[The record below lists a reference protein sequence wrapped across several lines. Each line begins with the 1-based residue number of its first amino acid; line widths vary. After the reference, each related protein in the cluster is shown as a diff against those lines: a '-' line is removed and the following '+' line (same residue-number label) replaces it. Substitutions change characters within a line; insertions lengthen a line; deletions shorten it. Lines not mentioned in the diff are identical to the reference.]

1 MRNLLIIC
9 AIAFGF
15 MACEKP
21 AGEGGTSVIE
31 GQVYKISTTEVV
43 INELDS
49 LGNLDTTYIIIDT
62 LKTPQLDVSK
72 DVFIIY
78 SDDEGSVYD
87 DKFSTDYNGKYRFE
101 YLRKGNYIIYTYA
114 DSSQSMPNP
123 PIAVDNLLKY
133 EYPVFKQIT
142 ISSNN
147 STNTLDDFII
157 EKNQ

>member
-9 AIAFGF
+9 AIAIGF
-15 MACEKP
+15 TACEKP

-31 GQVYKISTTEVV
+31 GQVYKIFTFQNPTT
-43 INELDS
+43 
-49 LGNLDTTYIIIDT
+49 GAWDTSYF
-62 LKTPQLDVSK
+62 QLDAGR

-78 SDDEGSVYD
+78 SNDDTELYD
-87 DKFSTDYNGKYRFE
+87 DKFDTDYNGKYHFE
-101 YLRKGNYIIYTYA
+101 YLRKGEYTIYTYA
-114 DSSQSMPNP
+114 DST
-123 PIAVDNLLKY
+123 DNSNVKH

-147 STNTLDDFII
+147 STNTIGDFII

>member
-15 MACEKP
+15 TACEKQS
-21 AGEGGTSVIE
+21 GEGGTSVIE
-31 GQVYKISTTEVV
+31 GQVYKIFTFQNPTT
-43 INELDS
+43 
-49 LGNLDTTYIIIDT
+49 GAWDTSYF
-62 LKTPQLDVSK
+62 QLDAGR

-78 SDDEGSVYD
+78 SNDNTELYD
-87 DKFSTDYNGKYRFE
+87 DKFDTDYNGKYHFE
-101 YLRKGNYIIYTYA
+101 YLRKGEYTIYTYA
-114 DSSQSMPNP
+114 DST
-123 PIAVDNLLKY
+123 DNSNVKH

-147 STNTLDDFII
+147 STNTIGDFII

>member
-1 MRNLLIIC
+1 MKNFLIIC
-9 AIAFGF
+9 AISISFT
-15 MACEKP
+15 ACEKS
-21 AGEGGTSVIE
+21 AGEGGNSVIE
-31 GQVYKISTTEVV
+31 GQVYKISTAEVV
-43 INELDS
+43 INEIDS
-49 LGNLDTTYIIIDT
+49 LGNLDSTYIMIDT
-62 LKTPQLDVSK
+62 LKTPQLDVGK

-78 SDDEGSVYD
+78 SDDEGRVYD
-87 DKFSTDYNGKYRFE
+87 DKFRTDYNGKYRFE
-101 YLRKGNYIIYTYA
+101 YLRKGNYTIYTYT

-147 STNTLDDFII
+147 STNTVDDFII